1 MESVM
6 QRYFNVIQA
15 LVYAGAAFLVVIVG
29 LRGLGDLSQNGYVPG
44 WLLEPETGRISVNF
58 VIAGLVAEFAML
70 MALAFVFF
78 KAPRSGGELEIVQ
91 NPVVA
96 PQVAG
101 NDIAALIEAER
112 QIIETLGKK
121 IETLIEA
128 ERRVIEQIGT
138 KYNDVAEA
146 QRTILEAIS
155 RRVEAQGADSDSILK
170 RIETDVDF
178 LKNSHLVRRR
188 PHPETTTTLS

>member
-1 MESVM
+1 M

-29 LRGLGDLSQNGYVPG
+29 LRGLGDLSQNSYVPT

-78 KAPRSGGELEIVQ
+78 KAPRVATEVDAPARATAGTQVSGD
-91 NPVVA
+91 
-96 PQVAG
+96 
-101 NDIAALIEAER
+101 DIATLIEAER
-112 QIIETLGKK
+112 QILETLGKK
-121 IETLIEA
+121 IETLIDA
-128 ERRVIEQIGT
+128 ERRVIEQIGG
-138 KYNDVAEA
+138 KYNEVAEA

-155 RRVEAQGADSDSILK
+155 RRLEEQHSGNDSILK
-170 RIETDVDF
+170 RIESDVEH
-178 LKNSHLVRRR
+178 LRNSSSVRRR
-188 PHPETTTTLS
+188 HPETTPTLS